1 MSQCTKQV
9 SWAKENIT
17 SLSKISKN
25 LKVALRKFE
34 FLSTCINLPKIF
46 VFKICVLIETSWLS
60 LVKKDKS
67 WKFKFFSQSS
77 VVNENKSSEY
87 SFMSFIGAD
96 ESAENVY
103 AWFGFNSNSPKF
115 CCFVKIISGL
125 KIPRIIPEKH

>member
-1 MSQCTKQV
+1 MYK
-9 SWAKENIT
+9 AGK
-17 SLSKISKN
+17 LSKRKYYFIIKDIKEFKSSFK
-25 LKVALRKFE
+25 KFE

-103 AWFGFNSNSPKF
+103 AWFGFNSNSTEF